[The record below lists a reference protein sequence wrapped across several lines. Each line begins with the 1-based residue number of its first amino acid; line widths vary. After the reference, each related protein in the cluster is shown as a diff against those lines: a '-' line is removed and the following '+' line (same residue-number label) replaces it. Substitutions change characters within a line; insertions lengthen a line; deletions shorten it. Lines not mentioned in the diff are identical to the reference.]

1 MNNIISNE
9 LRNGVKHSIPI
20 STSAKIGQYFTLQP
34 TLSYNEFWYFK
45 TIKKEFNTNNEVTNA
60 EGLVIPSL
68 DTDTIS
74 GFSSSRN
81 LQFSATLGTKI
92 YGLAQFKKGKLKAI
106 RHVMTPQISYS
117 FTPEI
122 KDGLETYTDTSG
134 NNVEYSIYDS
144 GIFGRPNTNRS
155 NRLNFNLLNV
165 IEMKVLAQSDT
176 GLAVKK
182 VKLLD
187 NFGLNTGIDFERD
200 SLKWDAIRF
209 NGRTRINELININ
222 FSGTF
227 DPYAINK
234 ESGKRINTLNLE
246 QENKLA
252 RFTNGNIA
260 FQMQFRGGDGKK
272 KKSEMVS
279 EEDLDYVNSNLDQF
293 IDFNVPWAFG
303 VSYVISYTKPAFE
316 KKVNQTLNF
325 NGELKL
331 TNKWKVDFNS
341 GYDFE
346 QKDITYTNV
355 NIYRDLH
362 CWELSFNWVPLG
374 FQKSYNVT
382 INVKASVLQ
391 DLKLNRRRN
400 YFDLIN

>member
-1 MNNIISNE
+1 
-9 LRNGVKHSIPI
+9 
-20 STSAKIGQYFTLQP
+20 
-34 TLSYNEFWYFK
+34 
-45 TIKKEFNTNNEVTNA
+45 
-60 EGLVIPSL
+60 
-68 DTDTIS
+68 
-74 GFSSSRN
+74 
-81 LQFSATLGTKI
+81 LGTKI